1 MLADITNCQGPAPR
15 VQSGGF
21 SQDVC
26 GGASGAVNELGRCLS
41 SRQIFGPVEFSS
53 GPADEV
59 LGPKVGQ
66 KRGLTVAET
75 AEPDSGPGP
84 AIGRN
89 TKVRRGPAHGSST
102 SLAAVLPCFAISP
115 HLRNTL
121 PPHLALVLGDD
132 APGSFFTVFDK
143 LEGALRIPRPHS
155 WTPEQC
161 RGFGITMPK
170 VPHPTARIVEA
181 PLEGWPVPQ
190 IIVSSASAVGGHR
203 AVVLCVV
210 GREGLRVCEA
220 RLDQP
225 VDFLVA
231 DAIFGFGL
239 PWGSTAA
246 GCYVDGVPV
255 SCRLLLSASADR
267 VLLDVAPPDDEFS
280 LFPVSRQAGSAGEP
294 ASRGSGRGLAAR
306 GGILSDAGALGL
318 LDSSHAAP
326 ASCRAD
332 AFTGRSLPLSRLPV
346 WAWPKHRR
354 SRRQAILLGSA
365 VASTPRPVLDVAS
378 APVSLG
384 ASALVQVAGGAVS
397 PDSVQ
402 PYTSF
407 DEVNNDRTLQAQ
419 AAWTDRH
426 FVEHAVESARLPG
439 CPLGRMLQ
447 VTVSGFVTPQV
458 AITQDRRLAHR
469 RAVIF
474 DLRRL
479 GLGVETRDVIPGHSL
494 AHALAL
500 LQSPLDIVA
509 FLLHLRSGALCCSVN
524 HEIVLPDTALG
535 TAADVVICDVTP
547 TLDASTRPPT
557 PPVPE
562 SSEDDTATW
571 TQQDGEGLSAGHASL
586 EHTTGRWNRRF
597 GPSASVALTEDSRC
611 TVFDPLYHV
620 EILVSSACRHAG
632 ALLQHALA
640 SHTELGSLR
649 DGRVVA
655 YPIPE
660 WPQPQVVV
668 HSLLHGSYVML
679 PVSVGDKVCTLSI
692 LREASI
698 FELLLQ
704 LEGRCGIARAYR
716 HLVSKGLLDVH
727 VNGRRARNVF
737 ERDALLFADTA
748 VVGAAPA
755 LRPANSPSML
765 FPNSPE
771 YVSPEAFVTIHR
783 PALPPS
789 QVFLPP
795 FLTPEDVKADLR
807 AQGLLGAGGSL
818 QIPLVSPVL
827 VDGGAHFLAL
837 SGAEV
842 EAGCSYMIM
851 DLRRVVHP
859 PFVTFWTTRAVTQF
873 SVAHIEDILLAE
885 FPSVAPVV
893 NVFVDDIRADTVV
906 LARRF
911 PSGYRDG
918 RASRL
923 SPFG

>member
-1 MLADITNCQGPAPR
+1 M
-15 VQSGGF
+15 
-21 SQDVC
+21 
-26 GGASGAVNELGRCLS
+26 LGRCLS
-41 SRQIFGPVEFSS
+41 SRRIFDPVEFSS
-53 GPADEV
+53 GPADDV
-59 LGPKVGQ
+59 LGPRVRQ

-75 AEPDSGPGP
+75 AEPDSGPDP
-84 AIGRN
+84 AFGRN
-89 TKVRRGPAHGSST
+89 TKVRRGTADGPST
-102 SLAAVLPCFAISP
+102 SLAAVQPCPAIPS

-121 PPHLALVLGDD
+121 PPH
-132 APGSFFTVFDK
+132 
-143 LEGALRIPRPHS
+143 
-155 WTPEQC
+155 
-161 RGFGITMPK
+161 
-170 VPHPTARIVEA
+170 
-181 PLEGWPVPQ
+181 
-190 IIVSSASAVGGHR
+190 
-203 AVVLCVV
+203 
-210 GREGLRVCEA
+210 
-220 RLDQP
+220 
-225 VDFLVA
+225 
-231 DAIFGFGL
+231 
-239 PWGSTAA
+239 
-246 GCYVDGVPV
+246 
-255 SCRLLLSASADR
+255 
-267 VLLDVAPPDDEFS
+267 
-280 LFPVSRQAGSAGEP
+280 
-294 ASRGSGRGLAAR
+294 
-306 GGILSDAGALGL
+306 LGL

-332 AFTGRSLPLSRLPV
+332 AFAGRSLPLNRLHV

-384 ASALVQVAGGAVS
+384 ASAFVQVAGEAVS

-426 FVEHAVESARLPG
+426 LVAHAVESARLPG
-439 CPLGRMLQ
+439 CPSGRMLQ
-447 VTVSGFVTPQV
+447 VSVSGFVTPQV

-479 GLGVETRDVIPGHSL
+479 GLGVETRDVLPGHSL

-500 LQSPLDIVA
+500 LQSLLDIAA

-524 HEIVLPDTALG
+524 HETVLPDSVLG

-571 TQQDGEGLSAGHASL
+571 TQHDGEQLSAGHASL
-586 EHTTGRWNRRF
+586 EHCTSRWNRRF
-597 GPSASVALTEDSRC
+597 GPGASVALTADSRC

-765 FPNSPE
+765 FPDSPE
-771 YVSPEAFVTIHR
+771 YVSPDAFVTIHR
-783 PALPPS
+783 PELPPS

-807 AQGLLGAGGSL
+807 AQGLLGAGGSG
-818 QIPLVSPVL
+818 VSGV
-827 VDGGAHFLAL
+827 G
-837 SGAEV
+837 
-842 EAGCSYMIM
+842 
-851 DLRRVVHP
+851 
-859 PFVTFWTTRAVTQF
+859 
-873 SVAHIEDILLAE
+873 
-885 FPSVAPVV
+885 
-893 NVFVDDIRADTVV
+893 
-906 LARRF
+906 
-911 PSGYRDG
+911 
-918 RASRL
+918 
-923 SPFG
+923 